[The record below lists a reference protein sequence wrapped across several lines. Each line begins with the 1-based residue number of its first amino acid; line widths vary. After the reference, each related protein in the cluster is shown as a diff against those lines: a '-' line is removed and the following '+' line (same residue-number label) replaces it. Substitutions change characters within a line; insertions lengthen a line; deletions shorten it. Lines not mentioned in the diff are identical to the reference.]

1 MKKYYYNS
9 PIGIMEIIC
18 TENTLYSLKIID
30 KFDVSDKETD
40 FSRNIK
46 TQLEEYFLGKR
57 KNFDIN
63 INIQGTDFQKQVWQ
77 ELQKIPFGKT
87 QSYSEIAQLVG
98 RKNAQ
103 RAVGSACNK
112 NPIMIIIPCH
122 RIISKNGN
130 IGGFAY
136 GNFIKQ
142 KLLELENHTDS
153 NTPLYLDTI

>member
-30 KFDVSDKETD
+30 KFDVSDKETY